1 MAARRREFPADKDLT
16 MAIET
21 FTWPTQFGDAPDIN
35 WRTRKSQFGNGYKQT
50 VGDGPNNKE
59 QSFPIT
65 YTGPKSTVQ
74 QIMEFLDRHG
84 GAKAFKWT
92 TPLGEVGLYT
102 CEKAVP
108 TPLGGGQFKLTATFD
123 QAFLP

>member
-1 MAARRREFPADKDLT
+1 MSVMGTFLAK
-16 MAIET
+16 AIVSSKSLPDY
-21 FTWPTQFGDAPDIN
+21 FKAQF
-35 WRTRKSQFGNGYKQT
+35 
-50 VGDGPNNKE
+50 GDGPNNKE